1 MIGVVFATHRE
12 ARPFLARS
20 GAKAVASAPFALYRL
35 DTLPV
40 WVAVSGMGKVSAAL
54 AVQMLIRERHCRR
67 ILNAGICGALVDRHD
82 LAPGNVFR
90 ISAVSE
96 GQPGPGTPSDAA
108 LCSGDLWQELPQA
121 RLVTV
126 EQPVFDPNVRRRLA
140 AWGELVDMEG
150 AVIAWVAHL
159 YGVPWDII
167 KGITDM
173 AGHGGQA
180 HLHDNLATVSE
191 NIAEHLNN
199 GLSNYAASKRRD
211 SRS

>member
-1 MIGVVFATHRE
+1 M
-12 ARPFLARS
+12 
-20 GAKAVASAPFALYRL
+20 
-35 DTLPV
+35 

-96 GQPGPGTPSDAA
+96 GQPGPGTPSVAA
-108 LCSGDLWQELPQA
+108 LCSGDLWQELSQA

-140 AWGELVDMEG
+140 VWGELVDMEG
-150 AVIAWVAHL
+150 AVIARVAHL
-159 YGVPWDII
+159 YGVPWDMI

-173 AGHGGQA
+173 AGHGGRA
-180 HLHDNLATVSE
+180 HLSRQSGD
-191 NIAEHLNN
+191 
-199 GLSNYAASKRRD
+199 GQRDYRRAFEQ
-211 SRS
+211 RVIELCCVQTQEELYREGFC